1 MVSRMENS
9 PRSGSNSS
17 HKSFFR
23 VTSKKAQPT
32 RHASKN
38 AQSTRHT
45 SGPYKGQPI
54 LRYGPQKNA
63 NSNTE
68 HNIRG
73 LVQWP
78 DTERTRGF
86 RRFRANTKEARQTLK
101 NAKKRAYA
109 LQEGNREIAREQLA
123 MYHALAK
130 KLNKD
135 KKFLTKKEQEVV
147 DKYVEHM
154 SVSRSL
160 NEELILDELRKVAH
174 KGKREKLRQQQFND
188 LAKYALTLHK
198 PELRRS
204 GDMDEM

>member
-1 MVSRMENS
+1 
-9 PRSGSNSS
+9 
-17 HKSFFR
+17 
-23 VTSKKAQPT
+23 
-32 RHASKN
+32 
-38 AQSTRHT
+38 
-45 SGPYKGQPI
+45 
-54 LRYGPQKNA
+54 
-63 NSNTE
+63 
-68 HNIRG
+68 

-101 NAKKRAYA
+101 NEKKRAYA

-130 KLNKD
+130 KLNK
-135 KKFLTKKEQEVV
+135 KFLTKKEKEAV
-147 DKYVEHM
+147 DKYVDHM
-154 SVSRSL
+154 SVSHSL
-160 NEELILDELRKVAH
+160 NEELILDELRKVDH

-204 GDMDEM
+204 DMEEM

>member
-1 MVSRMENS
+1 
-9 PRSGSNSS
+9 
-17 HKSFFR
+17 
-23 VTSKKAQPT
+23 
-32 RHASKN
+32 
-38 AQSTRHT
+38 
-45 SGPYKGQPI
+45 
-54 LRYGPQKNA
+54 
-63 NSNTE
+63 
-68 HNIRG
+68 
-73 LVQWP
+73 LVRWP

-109 LQEGNREIAREQLA
+109 LQEGNREIAREKLA

-135 KKFLTKKEQEVV
+135 KKFLTKEEQKVV

-160 NEELILDELRKVAH
+160 NEELILNELRKVAH

-188 LAKYALTLHK
+188 LAKYALTLHS
-198 PELRRS
+198 PGLRRS